1 VKRLWFAQA
10 LALTGLLAVICS
22 WAGECQAI
30 ERLDVEACVRAAVA
44 DSAVMQEG
52 DAKVAEYMARLKEI
66 ESVYYPKFAATLFVA
81 PVFTVKG
88 NGFEQAVERR
98 FTSISDWG
106 PYTSLEM
113 LLTKPLYT
121 FGRVEAGA
129 DAARARAEVERARLR
144 ESRNKIALE
153 VRKLYYMRLLAQS
166 MLPAL
171 HNADALLSDALQ
183 NAQNMFDEASGDVT
197 EVDLAKLSYGAAEV
211 KRYILVAQYGS
222 NLALSALKHTMGWP
236 ETAQLE
242 QADTLLPAPP
252 QADNTTL
259 AALIEQAEQ
268 RRPEWLQLQQGAR
281 AAHKLAEAERRAN
294 WPVLFAAG
302 VFSGAYTPNHDADEN
317 PWHLD
322 IYNRYA
328 GGVAVGLKFDLDPM
342 LARAKAQVAQAK
354 GAQIDALKR
363 FAQTG
368 IPLQVKRAHCD
379 VQRHQMALKLADSG
393 VIATRKWMTFG
404 ASAYASGI
412 GEAREVLEG
421 LAAYLQAKRTY
432 FETLQAFW
440 LAQAELTYAL
450 GL

>member
-1 VKRLWFAQA
+1 MRYLGGVGPLSMLMGFAS
-10 LALTGLLAVICS
+10 L
-22 WAGECQAI
+22 CQAAQ
-30 ERLDVEACVRAAVA
+30 RLDVEGCVRAAIA

-52 DAKVAEYMARLKEI
+52 DAKVAEHMARLREI
-66 ESVYYPKFAATLFVA
+66 ESVYYPKFAATVFVA

-88 NGFEQAVERR
+88 NGFEPAVERR
-98 FTSISDWG
+98 FTHLSDWG

-121 FGRVEAGA
+121 FGRVEAGV
-129 DAARARAEVERARLR
+129 DAARARAEIERARLR

-171 HNADALLSDALQ
+171 HNADQLLRDALER
-183 NAQNMFDEASGDVT
+183 AQEMFDEASGDVT
-197 EVDLAKLSYGAAEV
+197 EVDLAKLTYGAAEV
-211 KRYILVAQYGS
+211 KRYILVAEYGS
-222 NLALSALKHTMGWP
+222 NLALAALKHTMGWP
-236 ETAQLE
+236 EGAELE
-242 QADTLLPAPP
+242 QADTLLTPAPESVEMSLP
-252 QADNTTL
+252 QL
-259 AALIEQAEQ
+259 LEQAAGG
-268 RRPEWLQLQQGAR
+268 RPEWIQLRQGSR
-281 AAHKLAEAERRAN
+281 AAQKLAQAESLAN

-328 GGVAVGLKFDLDPM
+328 GGVAMGLKFDLDPA
-342 LARAKAQVAQAK
+342 LARAKVHGAQAK
-354 GAQIDALKR
+354 GKQIEALRR
-363 FAQTG
+363 FAETG
-368 IPLQVKRAHCD
+368 IPLQVKRAHGD
-379 VQRHQMALKLADSG
+379 VQRHHKALKFADSG
-393 VIATRKWMTFG
+393 VVATRKWMTFG

-432 FETLQAFW
+432 YETLQAYW